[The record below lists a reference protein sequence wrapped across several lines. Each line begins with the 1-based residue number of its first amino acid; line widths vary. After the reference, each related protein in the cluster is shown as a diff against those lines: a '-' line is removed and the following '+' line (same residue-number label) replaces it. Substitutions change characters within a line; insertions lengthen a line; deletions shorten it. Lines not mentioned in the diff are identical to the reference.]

1 MKIQQMV
8 LTALICITQ
17 IATAY
22 EPDKTPENI
31 QKKAVITQHNVTLFK
46 KATGDEGNQA
56 SFMQIYFMMKPAMNN
71 RVPISISPYKTGE
84 PDGWLDQ
91 SSFIEWNTLQMIR
104 LEPQSGRK
112 LVKIFENQECA
123 ELFGDDGQDHSGCQ
137 VLGEEPNRFTYNT
150 DLQLLIPVFEKGRNS
165 YQGGFIRVYET
176 GSKTKVAPQTQIQT
190 EPTTS
195 KQLGY
200 DIVFVVDS
208 TASMGQFFAPTTEV
222 IQTFIKHIKKLV
234 QGGELQDMPLR
245 IGVLFFRDRIGF
257 NFLCGSYYISKWAQ
271 KLTTNTDLAIQKLV
285 SEKEANCSSQG
296 IPEAVLDGLDRVLN
310 EAKWADNHFKGIILI
325 GDAPPHSVNSEKNP
339 RKLTVEQ
346 IIQLATEKN
355 IRILSFK
362 LGEDE
367 QAFKDFALKTAAA
380 NLGRYRSIPQSDI
393 SVFKTSLFDAMKE
406 EWKLLEAGNAVISTV
421 QNNQTTNAADI
432 IDDPKFRQKYH
443 IDQYEA
449 LIIRARLPATNST
462 SQIVPE
468 FVKGWVP
475 QTIQKQLAA
484 GEFIFIDKS
493 RLTILISILDSI
505 AEAAMIGITDGG
517 DAFITIVR
525 SVLAAQTKIPPHQ
538 LFHSGES
545 LSSSLKKANILPFKT
560 DILTFT
566 SQEIATWKPE
576 DYERINTIIKEKIKL
591 LREFKANPTNSHMF
605 GRISH
610 LYVPKAF
617 FP

>member
-1 MKIQQMV
+1 MKIQQML
-8 LTALICITQ
+8 LTALICVSQ
-17 IATAY
+17 LATAY
-22 EPDKTPENI
+22 EPDKTSENI

-46 KATGDEGNQA
+46 KATGDEGSQA
-56 SFMQIYFMMKPAMNN
+56 SFMQIYFMMKPEMNN
-71 RVPISISPYKTGE
+71 RVPISISSYKTGE
-84 PDGWLDQ
+84 PDGWLDKN
-91 SSFIEWNTLQMIR
+91 SFIEWNTLQMIR

-112 LVKIFENQECA
+112 LVKIYENQECA

-176 GSKTKVAPQTQIQT
+176 GSQTKVAPKTQTQTQA
-190 EPTTS
+190 TTS

-234 QGGELQDMPLR
+234 QGGEIQDMPLR
-245 IGVLFFRDRIGF
+245 IGVLFFRDRIRF
-257 NFLCGSYYISKWAQ
+257 NFLCSSYYITKWAQ
-271 KLTTNTDLAIQKLV
+271 KLTKHIDIAIQKLV
-285 SEKEANCSSQG
+285 SEKEADCSSEG

-325 GDAPPHSVNSEKNP
+325 GDAPPHSVNSAKNP
-339 RKLTVEQ
+339 NKLTVEQ
-346 IIQLATEKN
+346 INKQAAEKN
-355 IRILSFK
+355 IRILTFK
-362 LGEDE
+362 LGDDE
-367 QAFKDFALKTAAA
+367 IAFKELALKTVAA
-380 NLGRYRSIPQSDI
+380 NIGRYRSIPQGDI
-393 SVFKTSLFDAMKE
+393 SVFKTNLFNAMKE
-406 EWKLLEAGNAVISTV
+406 EWKLLEAGNAVITTV

-432 IDDPKFRQKYH
+432 IDDPQFRQKYH

-449 LIIRARLPATNST
+449 LIIRSRLPATSST

-475 QTIQKQLAA
+475 QTVQQQLAA

-493 RLTILISILDSI
+493 RLTILTSILDSI
-505 AEAAMIGITDGG
+505 AEAAMVGLQDGG
-517 DAFITIVR
+517 DAFITTVR

-545 LSSSLKKANILPFKT
+545 LSSTLKKANILPFKT

-576 DYERINTIIKEKIKL
+576 DYERINTILKEKIKI
-591 LREFKANPTNSHMF
+591 LREFKGNPTNSHMF
-605 GRISH
+605 GRMAH